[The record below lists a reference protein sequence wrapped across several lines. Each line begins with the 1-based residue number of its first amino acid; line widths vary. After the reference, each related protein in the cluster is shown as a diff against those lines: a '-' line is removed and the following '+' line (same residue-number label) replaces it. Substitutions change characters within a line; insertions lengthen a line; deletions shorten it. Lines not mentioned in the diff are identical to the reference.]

1 MQRHHFRHGCRPERG
16 AHGGYEMGGRHG
28 RRFGYFAGG
37 FMGGGGL
44 GGRAFRAG
52 RRLASGDLQLV
63 LLALLAERPSHGYE
77 LIKALEERSGGF
89 YSPSPGMIYPAL
101 TWLEEVGY
109 ASVAAEG
116 AKKLYSITE
125 AGREHLTQNQQ
136 AAAAMLGQ
144 LEYIGRRMGRV
155 REVFGGFH
163 EEDEAPGSPEYGLAP
178 HELRARPRRSAA
190 RAEGARRAISARLR
204 AQLPLAAAARHHY
217 AVRSPSLDS
226 TKDIKMARGVNKV
239 ILIGNLGADPE
250 TRAMP
255 SGTTVA
261 NLRIA
266 T

>member
-1 MQRHHFRHGCRPERG
+1 MQRHHFRHDCRPERG

-44 GGRAFRAG
+44 DGRAFRAG

-163 EEDEAPGSPEYGLAP
+163 EEDEAPGSPEYGLARY
-178 HELRARPRRSAA
+178 ELRAALREKRGAAAEEQSRIAAILRSAA
-190 RAEGARRAISARLR
+190 
-204 AQLPLAAAARHHY
+204 AQ
-217 AVRSPSLDS
+217 
-226 TKDIKMARGVNKV
+226 IRGK
-239 ILIGNLGADPE
+239 
-250 TRAMP
+250 
-255 SGTTVA
+255 S
-261 NLRIA
+261 
-266 T
+266 